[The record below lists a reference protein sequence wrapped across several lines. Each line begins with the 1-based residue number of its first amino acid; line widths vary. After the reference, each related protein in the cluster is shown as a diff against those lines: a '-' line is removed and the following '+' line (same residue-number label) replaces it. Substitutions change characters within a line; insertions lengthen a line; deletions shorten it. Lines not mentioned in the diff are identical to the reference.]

1 MEAGQTQQVTEELL
15 LNLTECKSL
24 SEISVLSLR
33 NKKLEACMKVLAQC
47 VNLMIV
53 YLQNNRISVNDMQ
66 KNMGNFNSLQKID
79 LSFNQ
84 IKKLPDQKCFSQL
97 KNLKVLYLHDNLI
110 GTWDDL
116 EHITTIPSL
125 MHLTL

>member
-1 MEAGQTQQVTEELL
+1 
-15 LNLTECKSL
+15 
-24 SEISVLSLR
+24 
-33 NKKLEACMKVLAQC
+33 MKVLAQC

-66 KNMGNFNSLQKID
+66 KNMGNFHSLQKID